1 MNQEVHARLQEI
13 ARDVFAD
20 DSLVLMDSTKPVD
33 VSGWDSLA
41 HVNFMLGAENEF
53 DVQFTEDELV
63 GFEDIG
69 GLKRILAEKI
79 MSPLVVSRISGEGQ
93 RKA

>member
-1 MNQEVHARLQEI
+1 M
-13 ARDVFAD
+13 
-20 DSLVLMDSTKPVD
+20 
-33 VSGWDSLA
+33 A
-41 HVNFMLGAENEF
+41 HVNFMLGVENEF
-53 DVQFTEDELV
+53 DVEFSEDEFV